1 MFLKLGRKLSVPR
14 LWIVQFIDSIRGD
27 RLIELTKE
35 GNKLAAEPRGNYRN
49 FAGFSHD
56 DLVYLTPKIFRQ
68 LCSKF
73 GGTPS
78 VSRVFQNKLILE
90 TNCGEN
96 SYQYQLSEVRAI
108 DYINKDNDTTLGKVV
123 WRRNSKTYAINLNKL
138 ELYAYPKKKKEDEK

>member
-1 MFLKLGRKLSVPR
+1 
-14 LWIVQFIDSIRGD
+14 
-27 RLIELTKE
+27 LTKE
-35 GNKLAAEPRGNYRN
+35 GNRLAAEPRGNYRN
-49 FAGFSHD
+49 FAGFAYE

-78 VSRVFQNKLILE
+78 VSRVFQNELILE

-123 WRRNSKTYAINLNKL
+123 WRRNSKTYALNLNNL
-138 ELYAYPKKKKEDEK
+138 ELYAYPKKKTDEK